1 MATPGSHPQG
11 HAQNLATKT
20 IAELAELLNEAL
32 LSSAESPTG
41 ATYICPAASP
51 EDIEALKKRVMGEN
65 GHCALDPDYLTFL
78 AVSDG
83 FKLQGPEQEDSAG
96 DLGGILYNVARVVKE
111 EHVDFDLFGAN
122 PLLHAPSKDIWKKFD
137 WDSGVG
143 VDLGPA
149 GDEGSL
155 WMFGPAELA
164 LLLRQFDDAYPTLT
178 QDEKK
183 QVDQCVMETHGSME
197 AIRELRFS
205 VMQFYHWSPK
215 VKLHSGFRAYLEDL
229 AMMALAG
236 DDPHDYFLCQDA

>member
-1 MATPGSHPQG
+1 MATSGSHPRG

-32 LSSAESPTG
+32 LSSAESQTG
-41 ATYICPAASP
+41 ATY
-51 EDIEALKKRVMGEN
+51 L
-65 GHCALDPDYLTFL
+65 F
-78 AVSDG
+78 SDG

-96 DLGGILYNVARVVKE
+96 DLGGILYSAARVVKE

-155 WMFGPAELA
+155 WMLGPAELA

-178 QDEKK
+178 QDDKK
-183 QVDQCVMETHGSME
+183 QVDQAVLKRMVVW
-197 AIRELRFS
+197 RR
-205 VMQFYHWSPK
+205 
-215 VKLHSGFRAYLEDL
+215 
-229 AMMALAG
+229 
-236 DDPHDYFLCQDA
+236 